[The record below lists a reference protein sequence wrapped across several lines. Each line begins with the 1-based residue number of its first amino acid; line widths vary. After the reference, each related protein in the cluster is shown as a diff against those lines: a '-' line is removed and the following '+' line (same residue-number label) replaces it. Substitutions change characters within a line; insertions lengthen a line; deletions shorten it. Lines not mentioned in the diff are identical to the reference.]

1 MKNMYYNL
9 GLPSHGD
16 PCQWHG
22 VSCSENEG
30 NDVVGLYFSSFNMNN
45 SIWQYVCK
53 LPALQLLDLINNS
66 LQGPIP
72 VCVGSLANLQTLDL
86 SDNQLTGEITEA
98 LGYMSELYRL
108 DLSNNK
114 LTGQIPEAL
123 GNMSELYWL
132 DLSNNKL
139 TGQIPVSVKH
149 IHYVDLS
156 NNELTGQI
164 PEALGNMSELYWLN
178 LSNNK
183 LTGQIPEALG
193 NMSELQYLGLSN
205 NELTGKTHS
214 TVLIKVLGAVAV
226 VVVFLICFLVFGVL
240 WIKNLHNR
248 EEFKQTFRK
257 ILQKVEHPRI
267 SHEDL
272 LAATNRFHNSNL
284 LSTNSFGSVYKGFL
298 ADGTRVAVKVLNL
311 MHEQSHKIFR
321 AECKV
326 LQKAR
331 HRNLARIITTCS
343 TIHIKALIFEYF
355 SNGSLEKYLYQSS
368 CRMGL
373 RTLLNIAIDVA
384 HAVEY
389 LHYDCFVQI
398 VHCDIKPSNVLLDE
412 SMTAHLSDFG
422 ISRLMGRITANS
434 VTSTIDLKGSVGYI
448 APEYGL
454 NGMMSPRGD
463 VFSYGILL
471 LEMLT
476 RRRPTDDMFDGD
488 LSLHSWVKRAFPER
502 VAEVVDTSLLM
513 EGASKE
519 TEECLISLM
528 RLGLLCSSDS
538 PEARPTMRDVSSLLK
553 NIQQDFNPDT
563 SSSIKLKPTISN
575 LVCDRGAITICEE
588 ASDTQSSTF

>member
-22 VSCSENEG
+22 VGCSENGG
-30 NDVVGLYFSSFNMNN
+30 NDVVGLYFSSYNMNN
-45 SIWQYVCK
+45 SIWQYVFK
-53 LPALQLLDLINNS
+53 LPALHFLELSNNS

-86 SDNQLTGEITEA
+86 RDNQLTGE
-98 LGYMSELYRL
+98 
-108 DLSNNK
+108 
-114 LTGQIPEAL
+114 IPEAL

-132 DLSNNKL
+132 D
-139 TGQIPVSVKH
+139 P
-149 IHYVDLS
+149 
-156 NNELTGQI
+156 
-164 PEALGNMSELYWLN
+164 
-178 LSNNK
+178 SNNK

-193 NMSELQYLGLSN
+193 NMSELQYLDLSN
-205 NELTGKTHS
+205 NELTGKIPEDLGSTGALLTLYLSNNKLTGKIPVSVKHIPYVDLSNNEVEEGAPTGKSHS
-214 TVLIKVLGAVAV
+214 SVLIKVLGAVAV
-226 VVVFLICFLVFGVL
+226 VIVFLICFLVFGVL
-240 WIKNLHNR
+240 WIRKLHNR

-267 SHEDL
+267 SHEEL

-476 RRRPTDDMFDGD
+476 RRRPTDNMFDGD

-502 VAEVVDTSLLM
+502 VAEVVDTSLLR

-538 PEARPTMRDVSSLLK
+538 PEARPP
-553 NIQQDFNPDT
+553 IQQDFTPHT

-588 ASDTQSSTF
+588 ASDT